1 MVDNRHIDDT
11 DLTVLL
17 QQGNQTAFTTI
28 YNTYWKLLFRNAY
41 RVLNDTAAAED
52 IVQNVFF
59 SLWKRREE
67 AKILNLKAYLQQA
80 TRFSVFQAIREQK
93 HDDSFYN
100 RLALVTTDII
110 ADNPLLFKEQQ
121 ELLQSIIESLPD
133 DCKEAFRL
141 SREEQMTY
149 KQVAAL
155 LNISEKTVEKR
166 LSKSL
171 KHIRN
176 SLTLSSC
183 LIVLINY

>member
-1 MVDNRHIDDT
+1 MVENHHIADS
-11 DLTVLL
+11 DLLALL
-17 QQGNQTAFTTI
+17 QQGNQNAFTTI
-28 YNTYWKLLFRNAY
+28 YNTYWKVLFRSAY
-41 RVLNDTAAAED
+41 RVLNDTAAAEV

-80 TRFSVFQAIREQK
+80 TRFSVFKAIREQK

-100 RLALVTTDII
+100 RLALVTTDMIT
-110 ADNPLLFKEQQ
+110 DNPLLFKEQQ
-121 ELLQSIIESLPD
+121 QLLQNIIESLPE

-149 KQVAAL
+149 KQIAAL

-176 SLTLSSC
+176 GLSLSSC
-183 LIVLINY
+183 LIVLTSY